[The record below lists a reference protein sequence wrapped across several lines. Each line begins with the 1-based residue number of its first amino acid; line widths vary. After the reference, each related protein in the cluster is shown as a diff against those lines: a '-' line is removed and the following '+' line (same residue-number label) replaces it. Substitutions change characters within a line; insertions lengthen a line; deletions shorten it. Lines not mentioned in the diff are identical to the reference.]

1 MFLTNSFSVEV
12 TAFDAQNQTATSF
25 SGAVRLTLQGPIA
38 VGGGLSGRT
47 TVNAVN
53 GIATF
58 TNLSVTGICTG
69 CTLVAT
75 AQGLASATSRP
86 FNVTLGL

>member
-1 MFLTNSFSVEV
+1 M
-12 TAFDAQNQTATSF
+12 TARDSQGGTATGFGGVVS
-25 SGAVRLTLQGPIA
+25 LTLEGPIA
-38 VGGGLSGRT
+38 VGGGLSGTT

-58 TNLSVTGICTG
+58 SNLKVTGVCTG

-75 AQGLASATSRP
+75 SPGLVSATSTS
-86 FNVTLGL
+86 FNVIGL